1 MTPVVLLQTS
11 SDTDESSLEN
21 AENTL
26 QTRYLPWFIL
36 RLSLPSWGSLRMNH
50 VINLYNIFYW
60 TGIRLFQIHYIF
72 FDNMRILCLNYN
84 TCWKKRTQTFSE
96 LKVPT
101 VLKEDSCLIYAVC
114 VCLRIVFS
122 NIYCVVFFVFF
133 VFVLYLVY
141 QMLSVSLYCP
151 FFIFLR
157 FLYTYTFWLSIFSKC
172 TDCSIN

>member
-1 MTPVVLLQTS
+1 MTPLVLLQTL

-60 TGIRLFQIHYIF
+60 TGIRLCQIHYIF

-101 VLKEDSCLIYAVC
+101 VLKEDSCLIYVVC
-114 VCLRIVFS
+114 LCLRIVFS
-122 NIYCVVFFVFF
+122 NIYCVVYFCFLCLRLVSCVPNVVSFP
-133 VFVLYLVY
+133 VLSILYFP
-141 QMLSVSLYCP
+141 SVSLYVH
-151 FFIFLR
+151 FLA
-157 FLYTYTFWLSIFSKC
+157 FYIQ
-172 TDCSIN
+172 